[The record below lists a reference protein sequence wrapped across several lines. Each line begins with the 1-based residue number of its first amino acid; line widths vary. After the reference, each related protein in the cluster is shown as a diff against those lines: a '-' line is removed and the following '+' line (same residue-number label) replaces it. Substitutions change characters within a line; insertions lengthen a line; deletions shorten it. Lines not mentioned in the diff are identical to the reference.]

1 MSLLSIQK
9 TPRYEPALLR
19 QAVEAHFAALEVE
32 KDLSPGMKVLLKPNL
47 LAARKPEQAVTTHPL
62 LIQAVVDWLRE
73 RGIQDITLADSPGG
87 PYMEG
92 RLRSV
97 YAASGMDTLTGVKLN
112 DSLEAAPV
120 EQPRGKVCRRFDV
133 IGPVRQAD
141 FIINLPKVKTHGMT
155 VVSLGVKNLFGVVP
169 GLEKPALHYRHPG
182 WEDFAGM
189 LLDLADLIA
198 PAVTLVDGVLAMEG
212 DGPSGGTPRQ
222 LGYTFASRDVFAL
235 DRFLAEKGPCL
246 LIAAV
251 MGREPQ
257 ETPLLRQA
265 KERGWGSEAP
275 VLIGDALEK
284 IPPFARPRTQSADFT
299 GYLPGFLRAP
309 VRGAMSRIFRHRPK
323 ILREKCIG
331 CGRCAESCPQKII
344 TIAGGKAKIAPRGCI
359 SCFCCQEMCPVQAVK

>member
-169 GLEKPALHYRHPG
+169 GLEKPAIHCRYPG
-182 WEDFAGM
+182 WEEFAGM

-235 DRFLAEKGPCL
+235 DRFLAE
-246 LIAAV
+246 AV
-251 MGREPQ
+251 MGLEP
-257 ETPLLRQA
+257 EEIPLLRQA

-323 ILREKCIG
+323 TLREKCIG

-359 SCFCCQEMCPVQAVK
+359 SCYCCQEMCPVQAVK